1 MLKFKYHIGSDE
13 GIHARPA
20 TNIVTC
26 AKKFISN
33 ITINNNDKTADA
45 KRMIAIMALNAKKDD
60 ILEIIIEG
68 QDEEVAY
75 KELLKIFEENL

>member
-45 KRMIAIMALNAKKDD
+45 KNIFLSIFLFNIFHLN
-60 ILEIIIEG
+60 
-68 QDEEVAY
+68 
-75 KELLKIFEENL
+75 